1 MKNLTVTKVFLTL
14 VMLAALIF
22 QRQIGYTR
30 SLILAGIVI
39 IYFIVEGIIR
49 TRNSNSTTKR

>member
-1 MKNLTVTKVFLTL
+1 MKNLTVTKFFLTL

-39 IYFIVEGIIR
+39 AYFIIEGILR
-49 TRNSNSTTKR
+49 TRKGNQSTKK